1 MDLMKLGQHQSKPVF
16 TQSVQFD
23 SVIEL
28 PCPSSKVFFIVA
40 LLLSAL
46 VKRFSV
52 SCMQFFFSNTIFYQQ
67 KNAIA
72 YHIFEVKFIT
82 QNLIRGKFEPHSMC
96 GPMLQNVKLFNGQ
109 MVQWFNGSMIKCA

>member
-1 MDLMKLGQHQSKPVF
+1 MSIFKSFLYCSIASIRIGQKIQCF
-16 TQSVQFD
+16 LYAGFFL
-23 SVIEL
+23 VI
-28 PCPSSKVFFIVA
+28 
-40 LLLSAL
+40 
-46 VKRFSV
+46 
-52 SCMQFFFSNTIFYQQ
+52 QQ

-82 QNLIRGKFEPHSMC
+82 QNLIREKFEPHSMC